1 MPEAGTAVGIG
12 SGDLLAIFCIMNT
25 TMDPINKKA
34 ACFLSRK
41 ARIETIREA
50 LDKFASKLCST
61 DVAQSV
67 REMVAS
73 NSAGEDLGLK
83 ITLRVRRD
91 QRTADQYVV
100 TMDSR
105 LSKELGREEFFG
117 LR

>member
-1 MPEAGTAVGIG
+1 MK
-12 SGDLLAIFCIMNT
+12 
-25 TMDPINKKA
+25 PIDKKA

-41 ARIETIREA
+41 ARVETISEA
-50 LDKFASKLCST
+50 LDKFASKLCSP
-61 DVAQSV
+61 DVAQGV
-67 REMVAS
+67 KDMMQA
-73 NSAGEDLGLK
+73 NGAGEDTGLT